1 MTKNLTEGKP
11 LHLILGFAIP
21 VLLSLLFQQF
31 YSLVDTM
38 IVGKTLGS
46 DALAAVG
53 STGSLNFMVIGFCSG
68 VCAGFAIPMAQSF
81 GAKDEDLLKRYIGSS
96 TWLCIIFSV
105 VMAVGTALPCRFIL
119 QIMDTPPEILDDA
132 YKYIVIIFWG
142 IPVTYLYNILSSMIR
157 SVGDSK
163 TPVIFLALASL
174 LNIALDFI
182 FILNFNM
189 GIAGAAWATVVSQ
202 GVSGVLCLIY
212 LKKKFPI
219 LQPKGNQWK
228 FGLRQGYKLCS
239 IGIPMGLQYSV
250 TAIGSLVL
258 QVFINGLGTAAI
270 AAFTAGSKLSIIFC
284 CPFDSLGSTIATYA
298 GQNVGAGKY
307 SRIREGVHCC
317 MLLGSI
323 YAVIALVAFWL
334 AGDSLSL
341 LFLDGSDTLLLE
353 NARLYLVLNGIFYIP
368 LAAVNVYRFCIQ
380 GMGFS
385 TMAICAGALEM
396 VGRAAVGM
404 FAIPVFGY
412 PAACL
417 AGPVAWILA
426 DLFLVPACYYYIKR
440 VAREHQA
447 ALEQHQLT

>member
-11 LHLILGFAIP
+11 LQLILGFAVP

-81 GAKDEDLLKRYIGSS
+81 GAGDEDLLKRYIGSS
-96 TWLCIIFSV
+96 TWLCILFSV
-105 VMAVGTALPCRFIL
+105 VMAVATALPCKFIL
-119 QIMDTPPEILDDA
+119 QVMDTPPEILEDA
-132 YKYIVIIFWG
+132 YSYIVIIFWG
-142 IPVTYLYNILSSMIR
+142 IPATYLYNILSCMIR

-174 LNIALDFI
+174 LNIGLDFVC
-182 FILNFNM
+182 ILTFGM
-189 GIAGAAWATVVSQ
+189 GIAGAAWATVISQ
-202 GVSGVLCLIY
+202 GVSGALCLIY

-219 LQPKGNQWK
+219 LQPKGSQWRLT
-228 FGLRQGYKLCS
+228 LRQAGKLCG

-250 TAIGSLVL
+250 TALGSLIL
-258 QVFINGLGTAAI
+258 QIFINGLGTAAI
-270 AAFTAGSKLSIIFC
+270 AAITAGSKLSIMFT
-284 CPFDSLGSTIATYA
+284 CPFDALGSTIATYA
-298 GQNVGAGKY
+298 GQNIGAGKIH
-307 SRIREGVHCC
+307 RIRDGLHCC
-317 MLLGSI
+317 IILGSV
-323 YAVIALVAFWL
+323 YSLIALAVFWVA
-334 AGDSLSL
+334 GGSLSL
-341 LFLDGSDTLLLE
+341 LFLDSADALLVE
-353 NARLYLVLNGIFYIP
+353 NSRLFLILNAIFYIP
-368 LAAVNVYRFCIQ
+368 LAAVIIYRFCIQ

-385 TMAICAGALEM
+385 QMAICAGALEM
-396 VGRAAVGM
+396 VGRTAMGM

-412 PAACL
+412 AAACL

-426 DLFLVPACYYYIKR
+426 DCFLVPACYHYIKK
-440 VAREHQA
+440 VAAEHQA
-447 ALEQHQLT
+447 ALEQHQLP

>member
-11 LHLILGFAIP
+11 LQLILGFAVP

-81 GAKDEDLLKRYIGSS
+81 GAGDEALLKRYIGSS
-96 TWLCIIFSV
+96 TWLCILFSV
-105 VMAVGTALPCRFIL
+105 VMAVATALPCKFIL
-119 QIMDTPPEILDDA
+119 QVMDTPPEILEDA
-132 YKYIVIIFWG
+132 YSYIVIIFWG
-142 IPVTYLYNILSSMIR
+142 IPATYLYNILSSMIR

-174 LNIALDFI
+174 LNIGLDFVC
-182 FILNFNM
+182 ILTFGM
-189 GIAGAAWATVVSQ
+189 GIAGAAWATVISQ
-202 GVSGVLCLIY
+202 GVSGALCLIY

-219 LQPKGNQWK
+219 LQPKGSQWRLT
-228 FGLRQGYKLCS
+228 LRQAGKLCG

-250 TAIGSLVL
+250 TALGSLIL
-258 QVFINGLGTAAI
+258 QIFINGLGTAAI
-270 AAFTAGSKLSIIFC
+270 AAITAGSKLSIMFT
-284 CPFDSLGSTIATYA
+284 CPFDALGSTIATYA
-298 GQNVGAGKY
+298 GQNIGAGKIH
-307 SRIREGVHCC
+307 RIRDGLHCC
-317 MLLGSI
+317 IILGSV
-323 YAVIALVAFWL
+323 YSLIALAVFWVA
-334 AGDSLSL
+334 GGSLSL
-341 LFLDGSDTLLLE
+341 LFLDSADALLVE
-353 NARLYLVLNGIFYIP
+353 NSRLFLILNAIFYIP
-368 LAAVNVYRFCIQ
+368 LAAVIIYRFCIQ

-385 TMAICAGALEM
+385 QMAICAGALEM
-396 VGRAAVGM
+396 VGRTAMGM

-412 PAACL
+412 AAACL

-426 DLFLVPACYYYIKR
+426 DCFLVPACYHYIKK
-440 VAREHQA
+440 VAAEHQA
-447 ALEQHQLT
+447 ALEQHQLA

>member
-11 LHLILGFAIP
+11 LQLILGFAVP

-81 GAKDEDLLKRYIGSS
+81 GAGDEDLLKRYIGSS
-96 TWLCIIFSV
+96 TWLCILFSV
-105 VMAVGTALPCRFIL
+105 VMAVATALPCKFIL
-119 QIMDTPPEILDDA
+119 QVMDTPPEILEDA
-132 YKYIVIIFWG
+132 YSYIVIIFWG
-142 IPVTYLYNILSSMIR
+142 IPATYLYNILSCMIR

-174 LNIALDFI
+174 LNIGLDFVC
-182 FILNFNM
+182 ILTFGM
-189 GIAGAAWATVVSQ
+189 GIAGAAWATVISQ
-202 GVSGVLCLIY
+202 GVSGALCLIY

-219 LQPKGNQWK
+219 LQPKGSQWRLT
-228 FGLRQGYKLCS
+228 LRQAGKLCG

-250 TAIGSLVL
+250 TALGSLIL
-258 QVFINGLGTAAI
+258 QIFINGLGTAAI
-270 AAFTAGSKLSIIFC
+270 AAITAGSKLSIMFT
-284 CPFDSLGSTIATYA
+284 CPFDALGSTIATYA
-298 GQNVGAGKY
+298 GQNIGAGKIH
-307 SRIREGVHCC
+307 RIRDGLHCC
-317 MLLGSI
+317 IILGSV
-323 YAVIALVAFWL
+323 YSLIALAVFWVA
-334 AGDSLSL
+334 GGSLSL
-341 LFLDGSDTLLLE
+341 LFLDSADALLVE
-353 NARLYLVLNGIFYIP
+353 NSRLFLILNAIFYIP
-368 LAAVNVYRFCIQ
+368 LAAVIIYRFCIQ

-385 TMAICAGALEM
+385 QMAICAGALEM
-396 VGRAAVGM
+396 VGRTAMGM

-412 PAACL
+412 AAACL

-426 DLFLVPACYYYIKR
+426 DCFLVPACYHYIKK
-440 VAREHQA
+440 VAAEHQA
-447 ALEQHQLT
+447 ALEQHQLA

>member
-11 LHLILGFAIP
+11 LQLILGFAIP

-81 GAKDEDLLKRYIGSS
+81 GAGDEDLLKRYIGSS

-182 FILNFNM
+182 FILNFKM

-219 LQPKGNQWK
+219 LQPKGNQWR
-228 FGLRQGYKLCS
+228 LTARHASKLCG

-258 QVFINGLGTAAI
+258 QIFINGLGTAAI
-270 AAFTAGSKLSIIFC
+270 AAITAGSKLSLIFT
-284 CPFDSLGSTIATYA
+284 CPFDALGSTIATYA
-298 GQNVGAGKY
+298 GQNIGAGKIH
-307 SRIREGVHCC
+307 RIRDGLHCC
-317 MLLGSI
+317 ILLGSV
-323 YAVIALVAFWL
+323 YSLIALAVFWVA
-334 AGDSLSL
+334 GGPLSL
-341 LFLDGSDTLLLE
+341 LFLDSSDALLVE
-353 NARLYLVLNGIFYIP
+353 NSRLYLILNALFYIP
-368 LAAVNVYRFCIQ
+368 LAAVIVYRFCIQ

-385 TMAICAGALEM
+385 QMAICAGVLEM
-396 VGRAAVGM
+396 VGRSAVGI
-404 FAIPVFGY
+404 FIIPSVGY
-412 PAACL
+412 VAACL

-426 DLFLVPACYYYIKR
+426 DMFLVPACYYYIKR